1 MSVNP
6 SISAVIS
13 QFNMQVRL
21 YNNVLEGIKSTDSSK
36 QVSDNL
42 NHISWLAGHLA
53 HSRFSVGTFLG
64 LKDKSP
70 YDEFYKD
77 FKPIDP
83 KLKYP
88 SLEESKAVFTEITGK
103 IMPAFDAVTEE
114 HLSSPIPFEIPIGD
128 STVRGF
134 LAFLSHH
141 EAYHIGQLAS
151 LRRSLGYGPMKY

>member
-1 MSVNP
+1 MSVNS

-88 SLEESKAVFTEITGK
+88 SLEESRAVFTEITGK

-141 EAYHIGQLAS
+141 EAYHIGQ
-151 LRRSLGYGPMKY
+151 